1 MVDSKKIGIAGA
13 AVVLV
18 TLVTIFG
25 TSYMADFENNPRT
38 VSQNDSQENKL
49 KAIELK
55 HAPVLGSDTATVT
68 IIEVGDYQCHM
79 CKKWFEETR
88 PLIIDNYINTGK
100 ANLVFIDMPFLG
112 YDSTPASEATYCA
125 DDQGKYWEYHT
136 MLFRFQQEID
146 DGWANANRLQA
157 FAFNLGLDI
166 EQFDKCMTTDDHRAK
181 VNFNMQMSKK
191 EFGANSTPTFVIV
204 NTQGDWKKIIGA
216 HPYSTFEDI
225 IESML

>member
-25 TSYMADFENNPRT
+25 TSYMADFENNPRN
-38 VSQNDSQENKL
+38 VSQNDSQENEL

-68 IIEVGDYQCHM
+68 IVEVGDYQCHM

-88 PLIIDNYINTGK
+88 PLIIDNYIATGK

-166 EQFDKCMTTDDHRAK
+166 EQFDKCMTTDDHKAK

-204 NTQGDWKKIIGA
+204 NTQGEWKKIIGA

>member
-125 DDQGKYWEYHT
+125 DDQGRYWDYHSALFEY
-136 MLFRFQQEID
+136 QQEID
-146 DGWANANRLQA
+146 DGWASATRLQA
-157 FAFNLGLDI
+157 IAFSLGLDI
-166 EQFDKCMTTDDHRAK
+166 EQFDKCMTTDDHRAQ

-204 NTQGDWKKIIGA
+204 NTQGEWKKIIGA
-216 HPYSTFEDI
+216 HPYSTFENI
-225 IESML
+225 IEPML

>member
-166 EQFDKCMTTDDHRAK
+166 EQFDKCMTTDDHKAK

-204 NTQGDWKKIIGA
+204 NTQGEWKKIIGA
-216 HPYSTFEDI
+216 HPYSTFEEI
-225 IESML
+225 IESLL

>member
-1 MVDSKKIGIAGA
+1 MVDSKKIGVAGA

-68 IIEVGDYQCHM
+68 IVEVGDYQCHM

-88 PLIIDNYINTGK
+88 PLIIENYIETGK
-100 ANLVFIDMPFLG
+100 VNLVFIDMPFLG

-125 DDQGKYWEYHT
+125 DDQGRYWDYHSALFEY
-136 MLFRFQQEID
+136 QQEID
-146 DGWANANRLQA
+146 DGWASATRLQA
-157 FAFNLGLDI
+157 IAFNLGLDI
-166 EQFDKCMTTDDHRAK
+166 EQFDKCMTTDDHKSR

-204 NTQGDWKKIIGA
+204 NTSGDIKKIIGA
-216 HPYSTFEDI
+216 HPYSTFEQI
-225 IESML
+225 IESLL